1 MATWGMP
8 MTTWTGVQGWQ
19 RPQLPRHVG
28 GEEPTNNLL
37 LMCAYVAPRGRRSPT
52 AAAAR
57 LVDDAGSSW
66 SCCCCCFF
74 SFQIVKV
81 GPALR
86 IAVCCRY
93 VRTQERR
100 GQESLLEAIRRWSR
114 FHTTGL
120 MSAALHRLLHYE
132 FWNLLIKPAEEEE
145 NCSTCCNW
153 WEMTLCFIIL
163 LFSCAVAAAT
173 NLRKFVDWVSTESY
187 SQADQQLSAA
197 FSRYKLHT

>member
-1 MATWGMP
+1 MATWGIP

-37 LMCAYVAPRGRRSPT
+37 LMCAYVARRGPRSPT
-52 AAAAR
+52 AAAR
-57 LVDDAGSSW
+57 LVDDAGSSC
-66 SCCCCCFF
+66 CCCCCFF

-81 GPALR
+81 GSALR
-86 IAVCCRY
+86 IAFCCRY
-93 VRTQERR
+93 VRTKDRR
-100 GQESLLEAIRRWSR
+100 GQESLLEGIRRWSR

-120 MSAALHRLLHYE
+120 MSAALLQVATLRILELVDQTCWGGGKLQYLLQLVRDDFVFYHLVV
-132 FWNLLIKPAEEEE
+132 LLRR
-145 NCSTCCNW
+145 SCC
-153 WEMTLCFIIL
+153 
-163 LFSCAVAAAT
+163 T
-173 NLRKFVDWVSTESY
+173 NLRKFVNWVSTESY

>member
-28 GEEPTNNLL
+28 GEEPTNNLP
-37 LMCAYVAPRGRRSPT
+37 LMCAYVAPRGRCSPT

-57 LVDDAGSSW
+57 LVDNAGGSC
-66 SCCCCCFF
+66 CCCCCFF

-81 GPALR
+81 GSALR
-86 IAVCCRY
+86 IVFCCRY
-93 VRTQERR
+93 DRTQERS

-153 WEMTLCFIIL
+153 WETTLCFIIL
-163 LFSCAVAAAT
+163 LFSCAVAAAPICA
-173 NLRKFVDWVSTESY
+173 NL
-187 SQADQQLSAA
+187 
-197 FSRYKLHT
+197 